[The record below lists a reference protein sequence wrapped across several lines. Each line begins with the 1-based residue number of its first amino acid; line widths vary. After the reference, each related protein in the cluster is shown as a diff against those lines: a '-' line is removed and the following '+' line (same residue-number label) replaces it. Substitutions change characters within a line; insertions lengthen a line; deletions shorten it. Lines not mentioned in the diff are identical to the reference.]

1 MLLFFFFKLNQI
13 RLRRK
18 RTLVIYFNLEFHM
31 MHACLFLLLSFP
43 VPGKCLLDYSN
54 REEGDAKELLVGD
67 FLQKSQQTS
76 VLFLIQLFT
85 TLYCT
90 ILRSLSSWLSVSLH
104 RPWLKMPLS
113 VLVLCICNTEVIRME
128 QIPPKVNVLSCISPA
143 VNWV

>member
-43 VPGKCLLDYSN
+43 VSGKCLLDYRN

-85 TLYCT
+85 TLYC
-90 ILRSLSSWLSVSLH
+90 IIIISLSS
-104 RPWLKMPLS
+104 
-113 VLVLCICNTEVIRME
+113 
-128 QIPPKVNVLSCISPA
+128 
-143 VNWV
+143 